1 LELPD
6 ILSEENVP
14 RAAKLLHRYYLG
26 RDEKTGLLSTGSSF
40 DGWAGGGDT
49 LDARD
54 RITDSDIVAVS
65 MLSVTVPAKAA
76 IGLLDPV
83 VTAKVTKL
91 LADIPT
97 DIKMSDLTPEDA
109 QTTLGK
115 GSPAWELWHVLR
127 ADGRWDIGPTIAS
140 KIMARKRPHLIPIW
154 DEIIGQVIGKRSSK
168 DQWLNWHHLLT
179 DGTGLPD
186 RLRRIHKESGI
197 TQDPSELRIIDA
209 ILWRHGRDLGYKGS
223 RGRQSRGSLAESNA

>member
-1 LELPD
+1 MELPD

-14 RAAKLLHRYYLG
+14 KAAKLLNRYYLG

-40 DGWAGGGDT
+40 DGWAGRGDT

-76 IGLLDPV
+76 VGLLDPA
-83 VTAKVTKL
+83 VTAQVTKL

-97 DIKMSDLTPEDA
+97 DIKMSDLTQEEA
-109 QTTLGK
+109 QARLGK
-115 GSPAWELWHVLR
+115 GSPAYDLWHVLR
-127 ADGRWDIGPTIAS
+127 ADGRWGVGSTIAS

-154 DEIIGQVIGKRSSK
+154 DDIIGQVIGKRSSR
-168 DQWLNWHHLLT
+168 DQWLNWHHHLQP
-179 DGTGLPD
+179 GSPLPD
-186 RLRRIHKESGI
+186 RLHRIHKESEV
-197 TQDPSELRIIDA
+197 TQDLSELRIIDA

-223 RGRQSRGSLAESNA
+223 RGRRAAPVEE